1 MAPNKWARVA
11 KAEAHGLRRGA
22 WYPVVNDTTDS
33 MVVLDVNKENRP
45 VSRAWLQFRDQRPTK
60 WSVVR
65 RDPEDLPA
73 KKASRK
79 ELGPIYGV
87 CPRCRQRTT
96 LQPEDVLLACAECG
110 SEYEVDWANPC

>member
-1 MAPNKWARVA
+1 MSGDRFVDRWTRPLTAGGITLAPNKWARVA

-33 MVVLDVNKENRP
+33 MIVLDVNKENRP

-65 RDPEDLPA
+65 RDPEDQSSNAPTILHHV
-73 KKASRK
+73 
-79 ELGPIYGV
+79 V
-87 CPRCRQRTT
+87 CGAG
-96 LQPEDVLLACAECG
+96 EG
-110 SEYEVDWANPC
+110 ANRHRR